1 MEEEVPMRAL
11 RGSAVQSD
19 INVTPLIDVCLVLLI
34 IFMIVLP
41 TMVNG
46 ADVKLPETSV
56 KNPVD
61 ARVFP
66 VTMKEDG
73 TVYLDTLV
81 VRREEV
87 LSSLQRM
94 RAKEST
100 RPIAVRADKRVLY
113 GEVATVLSAC
123 REAGWSDV
131 ALVGVE
137 PQL

>member
-1 MEEEVPMRAL
+1 MRAL
-11 RGSAVQSD
+11 RGSSIQSD

-46 ADVKLPETSV
+46 VDVKLPETSV

-61 ARVFP
+61 SRVFP
-66 VTMKEDG
+66 VTVKEDG
-73 TVYLDTLV
+73 TVYLDTLI

-87 LSSLQRM
+87 LSSLQRLHG
-94 RAKEST
+94 AASA
-100 RPIAVRADKRVLY
+100 RPIAVRADKRVEY
-113 GEVATVLSAC
+113 GEVARVLSAC

-137 PQL
+137 PEG